1 MDRLKGGGQVI
12 KVGIKRARTIAHS
25 VDYFLLKDVFYVIV
39 VLALFFRSLWRMASL
54 KFHFCD
60 FVYKVESGKR
70 KSPVVKY

>member
-39 VLALFFRSLWRMASL
+39 VLALFFSV
-54 KFHFCD
+54 
-60 FVYKVESGKR
+60 FVADGKS
-70 KSPVVKY
+70 KISFL